1 MTASRNTASSDLVQV
16 ARDARGV
23 ATITLNDP
31 ARFNALGGEMLA
43 ALQQA
48 IDALAQDESLRV
60 VVAGDWQAAGEAGR
74 AIGEPPGANDTRD
87 VVRRWPKDRLDFDHP
102 ALGARADGS

>member
-1 MTASRNTASSDLVQV
+1 MTASGNTASSELVQV

-31 ARFNALGGEMLA
+31 ARFNALGSNMLA

-48 IDALAQDESLRV
+48 LDALAQDETLRV
-60 VVAGDWQAAGEAGR
+60 VVLAASGKAFCAGHNLKDWPSTPSWTGTSSFLR
-74 AIGEPPGANDTRD
+74 N
-87 VVRRWPKDRLDFDHP
+87 
-102 ALGARADGS
+102 ARASCSRCTSCPCP

>member
-1 MTASRNTASSDLVQV
+1 MTASRKTASSDLVQV

-43 ALQQA
+43 ALQEA
-48 IDALAQDESLRV
+48 IDALAQEFALGLETIGSGETVRG
-60 VVAGDWQAAGEAGR
+60 ASSFAAGAGR
-74 AIGEPPGANDTRD
+74 HGTFGT
-87 VVRRWPKDRLDFDHP
+87 
-102 ALGARADGS
+102 G

>member
-1 MTASRNTASSDLVQV
+1 MTASRKTASSDLVQV

-43 ALQQA
+43 ALQEA

-60 VVAGDWQAAGEAGR
+60 VVLAAAGKAFCAGH
-74 AIGEPPGANDTRD
+74 NL
-87 VVRRWPKDRLDFDHP
+87 KDMASTPSWTGTSSFLRS
-102 ALGARADGS
+102 ARASCFRCTSCPCR

>member
-1 MTASRNTASSDLVQV
+1 MTASLNTASSDLVQV

-43 ALQQA
+43 ALQ
-48 IDALAQDESLRV
+48 
-60 VVAGDWQAAGEAGR
+60 
-74 AIGEPPGANDTRD
+74 
-87 VVRRWPKDRLDFDHP
+87 
-102 ALGARADGS
+102 